1 MTIEQLQEENK
12 KLNARLAKA
21 VAVFKEQKENLD
33 RLTAERDSAKADIVG
48 LSSRITELEAKLQE
62 KSSDD
67 TKFFEQLEEISK
79 LEEQLAENKVLY
91 DGIASQ
97 NEQFRKELSELENKH
112 RDLTIDYNSSK
123 SAYKELGNE
132 YKDYVQKTNDKLAQ
146 NQDTIN
152 DLTEKNKDLQ
162 TGLDALW
169 ANFEAYKSSTQKTLE
184 KVKEEIQGHTKDLL
198 SSVKRLT
205 SEIYSE

>member
-21 VAVFKEQKENLD
+21 VSVFKEQKENLD
-33 RLTAERDSAKADIVG
+33 RLTAERDSAKADIVS

-79 LEEQLAENKVLY
+79 LDEQLAENKVLY

-123 SAYKELGNE
+123 SAFKELGDE
-132 YKDYVQKTNDKLAQ
+132 YKGYVQRTNEELVKK
-146 NQDTIN
+146 QDAIN
-152 DLTEKNKDLQ
+152 DLAEKNQDLVTALDNLTNRYDTTIAQYTALTNSMVQMVKDRTVSLVK
-162 TGLDALW
+162 DI
-169 ANFEAYKSSTQKTLE
+169 E
-184 KVKEEIQGHTKDLL
+184 KLNNPV
-198 SSVKRLT
+198 
-205 SEIYSE
+205 

>member
-97 NEQFRKELSELENKH
+97 NEQFRKELSELDNKH

-152 DLTEKNKDLQ
+152 DLTEKNQDLVTALDNLTNRYETTIAQYNALINNMVQMVKDRTVSLVK
-162 TGLDALW
+162 DV
-169 ANFEAYKSSTQKTLE
+169 E
-184 KVKEEIQGHTKDLL
+184 KLNNPG
-198 SSVKRLT
+198 
-205 SEIYSE
+205 

>member
-123 SAYKELGNE
+123 SAFKELGDE
-132 YKDYVQKTNDKLAQ
+132 YKGYVQRTNEELVKK
-146 NQDTIN
+146 QDAIN
-152 DLTEKNKDLQ
+152 DLAEKNQDLVTALDNLTNRYDTTIAQYTALTNNMVQMVKDR
-162 TGLDALW
+162 TA
-169 ANFEAYKSSTQKTLE
+169 TLVKDVE
-184 KVKEEIQGHTKDLL
+184 KLNNPV
-198 SSVKRLT
+198 
-205 SEIYSE
+205 

>member
-33 RLTAERDSAKADIVG
+33 RLTAERDSAKADIVS

-123 SAYKELGNE
+123 SAFKELGDE
-132 YKDYVQKTNDKLAQ
+132 YKGYVQRTNEELVKK
-146 NQDTIN
+146 QDAIN
-152 DLTEKNKDLQ
+152 DLAEKNQDLVTALDNLTNRYDTTIAQYTALTNSMVQMVKDRTASLVK
-162 TGLDALW
+162 DV
-169 ANFEAYKSSTQKTLE
+169 E
-184 KVKEEIQGHTKDLL
+184 KLNNPV
-198 SSVKRLT
+198 
-205 SEIYSE
+205 

>member
-21 VAVFKEQKENLD
+21 VTVFKEQKENLD

-48 LSSRITELEAKLQE
+48 LSARITELEAKLQE

-97 NEQFRKELSELENKH
+97 NEQFRKELNELEEKH
-112 RDLTIDYNSSK
+112 RGLTIDYNSSI
-123 SAYKELGNE
+123 SASKELGNE
-132 YKDYVQKTNDKLAQ
+132 YKAYVQKTNDELAQ
-146 NQDTIN
+146 KQDTIN
-152 DLTEKNKDLQ
+152 ELTEKNQDLV
-162 TGLDALW
+162 TALD
-169 ANFEAYKSSTQKTLE
+169 N
-184 KVKEEIQGHTKDLL
+184 L
-198 SSVKRLT
+198 SSRYDTTIEQYTTLINNMVQTVKDRTVSLVKDVEKL
-205 SEIYSE
+205 SNPV

>member
-33 RLTAERDSAKADIVG
+33 SLTAERDSAKADIVG

-97 NEQFRKELSELENKH
+97 NEQFRKELSELEEKH
-112 RDLTIDYNSSK
+112 RGLTIDYNSSK
-123 SAYKELGNE
+123 SAYKLLGDE

-152 DLTEKNKDLQ
+152 DLTEKNQDLVTALDNLTNRYETTIAQYNALINNMVQMVKDRTVSLVK
-162 TGLDALW
+162 DV
-169 ANFEAYKSSTQKTLE
+169 E
-184 KVKEEIQGHTKDLL
+184 KLNNPG
-198 SSVKRLT
+198 
-205 SEIYSE
+205 

>member
-152 DLTEKNKDLQ
+152 DLTEKNQDLVTALDNLTNRYETTIAQYTTLINNMVQMVKDRTVSLVK
-162 TGLDALW
+162 DV
-169 ANFEAYKSSTQKTLE
+169 E
-184 KVKEEIQGHTKDLL
+184 KLNNPG
-198 SSVKRLT
+198 
-205 SEIYSE
+205 

>member
-33 RLTAERDSAKADIVG
+33 RLTTERDSAKADIVS

-97 NEQFRKELSELENKH
+97 NEQFRKELSELEDKH

-123 SAYKELGNE
+123 SAFKELGDE
-132 YKDYVQKTNDKLAQ
+132 YKGYVQRTNEELVKK
-146 NQDTIN
+146 QDAIN
-152 DLTEKNKDLQ
+152 DLAEKNQDLVTALDNLTNRYDTTIAQYTALTNSMVQMVKDRTASLVK
-162 TGLDALW
+162 DV
-169 ANFEAYKSSTQKTLE
+169 E
-184 KVKEEIQGHTKDLL
+184 KLNNPV
-198 SSVKRLT
+198 
-205 SEIYSE
+205 

>member
-33 RLTAERDSAKADIVG
+33 RLTTERDSAKADIVS

-123 SAYKELGNE
+123 SAFKELGDE
-132 YKDYVQKTNDKLAQ
+132 YKGYVQRTNEELVKK
-146 NQDTIN
+146 QDAIN
-152 DLTEKNKDLQ
+152 DLAEKNQDLVTALDNLTNRYDTTIAQYTALTNSMVQMVKDRTASLVK
-162 TGLDALW
+162 DV
-169 ANFEAYKSSTQKTLE
+169 E
-184 KVKEEIQGHTKDLL
+184 KLNNPV
-198 SSVKRLT
+198 
-205 SEIYSE
+205 

>member
-33 RLTAERDSAKADIVG
+33 RLTAERDSAKADIVS

-97 NEQFRKELSELENKH
+97 NEQFRKELSELETKH

-123 SAYKELGNE
+123 SAFKELGDE
-132 YKDYVQKTNDKLAQ
+132 YKGYVQRTNEELVKK
-146 NQDTIN
+146 QDAIN
-152 DLTEKNKDLQ
+152 DLAEKNQDLVTALDNLTNRYDTTIAQYNALTNSMVQMVKDRTASLVK
-162 TGLDALW
+162 DV
-169 ANFEAYKSSTQKTLE
+169 E
-184 KVKEEIQGHTKDLL
+184 KLNNPV
-198 SSVKRLT
+198 
-205 SEIYSE
+205 